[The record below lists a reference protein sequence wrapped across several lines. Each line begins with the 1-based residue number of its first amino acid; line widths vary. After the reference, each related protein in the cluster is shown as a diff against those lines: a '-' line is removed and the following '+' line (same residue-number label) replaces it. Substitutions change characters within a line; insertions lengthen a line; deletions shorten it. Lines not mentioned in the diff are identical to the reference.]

1 AEDYITP
8 FYGTKSN
15 FTGNGYSSPAM
26 DAAIKKEEAAKTLA
40 QRLTY
45 IKQAETIAAKDA
57 PIIPVWQ
64 GAMLAV
70 SKTSVSGIPKTLDL
84 DYLMRFWL
92 LSKS

>member
-1 AEDYITP
+1 
-8 FYGTKSN
+8 
-15 FTGNGYSSPAM
+15 M
-26 DAAIKKEEAAKTLA
+26 DAVIKKEEAAKTLSK
-40 QRLTY
+40 RLVY
-45 IKQAETIAAKDA
+45 IKQAQTIAAQDV

-70 SKTSVSGIPKTLDL
+70 SKTNVSGISKTLDL